1 MKKSTLVIRIMGFLK
16 GGDEAKV
23 TRFETKLGKYF
34 SKQIAMRNEK
44 IESLKDKIV
53 DQEEAMTD
61 SVVNIDLERI
71 NQTDGAESYCSS
83 YVSRISEH
91 VTKIEAYQAEID
103 VCKAEIARFEKVEAT
118 VYGEEKKAQ
127 EGPVN

>member
-1 MKKSTLVIRIMGFLK
+1 MKKSTLVNRIMGFLK

-44 IESLKDKIV
+44 IENLKDKIV
-53 DQEEAMTD
+53 DQEEAMND
-61 SVVNIDLERI
+61 SVVNIDLEKI

-83 YVSRISEH
+83 YVSKISQH
-91 VTKIEAYQAEID
+91 VSNIEAYQAEID
-103 VCKAEIARFEKVEAT
+103 VYKAEIARLEKVEAT
-118 VYGEEKKAQ
+118 VYGEEKKAP
-127 EGPVN
+127 EAPVN